1 MQIDLFPTII
11 IPILIFLSRI
21 VDVSLGTLRIILV
34 ARDLRIYATV
44 IGFVEVLVWLLA
56 IGQIMSNL
64 TDWVNYV
71 AYSAGFASGTFVGM
85 TIERRL
91 SIGKVIVRAIVPFNA
106 EELINGLI
114 KRRYRFTYTDA
125 HGSSGPVKIIFTV
138 VNRANLTKIIAAIRE
153 FDPGAFFTVED
164 VRLARLEPPSPH
176 WSPRWHYW
184 LQPFYWFRKSK

>member
-1 MQIDLFPTII
+1 MQIEFYPTII
-11 IPILIFLSRI
+11 IPILLFLSRI
-21 VDVSLGTLRIILV
+21 IDVSLGTLRIILV

-64 TDWVNYV
+64 TDWVNYI

-91 SIGKVIVRAIVPFNA
+91 SLGKVIVRAIVPFNA

-138 VNRANLTKIIAAIRE
+138 VNRACLDEIITAIRA
-153 FDPGAFFTVED
+153 FDPGAFYTVED
-164 VRLARLEPPSPH
+164 VRLARLEAPPSR
-176 WSPRWHYW
+176 WSARKRYW